1 MKTVKKK
8 ILFISGTRADFGKLK
23 PLMEK
28 VEMSDEFEAHIFAT
42 GMHMFAHY
50 GYTVNEIKK
59 SGFKNIFMYI
69 NQNKSNSEMDIALA
83 NTIQGIHLYINEFP
97 PDLIVVH
104 GDRVEALAGAI
115 SGALNNILVAHIEGG
130 EVSGTIDEVIR
141 HAVSKLSHIHFVSNG
156 DACKRLI
163 QMGEKEDTIFTIG
176 SPDIDVMLSDELPSL
191 FEAQRKYEFSF
202 SNYGIFMYHPVTTE
216 SHLLKHH
223 IKETVAALKACGWNF
238 IVIYP
243 NNDPGSD
250 IIYEAIQEL
259 NDNPH
264 FHIFPSIRLEYFLTL
279 LKYAKVIIG
288 NSSAGIHEA
297 PVYGVPTINI
307 GTRQKDRFSYPSII
321 NVKDDREAILQTLNN
336 LPKGVTPSRN
346 LGQGNSAQMFME
358 QLYDSKIWEISCQK
372 QFQDIF

>member
-23 PLMEK
+23 PLIKK
-28 VEMSDEFEAHIFAT
+28 VELSDKFEAHVFAT

-50 GYTVNEIKK
+50 GYTVNEIRKA
-59 SGFKNIFMYI
+59 GFKNIFMYI
-69 NQNKSNSEMDIALA
+69 NQEKNDSKMDVTLA
-83 NTIQGIHLYINEFP
+83 NTIQGMHLYINEFP

-130 EVSGTIDEVIR
+130 ELSGTIDDMIR
-141 HAVSKLSHIHFVSNG
+141 HGVSKLSHIHFVSNG

-163 QMGEKEDTIFTIG
+163 QMGEKKDTIFTIG
-176 SPDIDVMLSDELPSL
+176 SPDIDLMLSDELPLLSAVQ
-191 FEAQRKYEFSF
+191 EKYKFNFSR
-202 SNYGIFMYHPVTTE
+202 YGIFIYHPVTTE
-216 SHLLKHH
+216 AHLLKHQ
-223 IKETVAALKACGWNF
+223 IKETVGALKACGWNF

-250 IIYEAIQEL
+250 IIYGAIQEL

-264 FHIFPSIRLEYFLTL
+264 FHIFPSIRFEYFLTL

-288 NSSAGIHEA
+288 NSSVGIHEA

-307 GTRQKDRFSYPSII
+307 GTRQKDRFSYPSIV

-336 LPKGVTPSRN
+336 LPKDVTPSRN
-346 LGQGNSAQMFME
+346 FGKGNSAQMFME
-358 QLYDSKIWEISCQK
+358 QLCASKIWEISCQK
-372 QFQDIF
+372 QFQDIS

>member
-1 MKTVKKK
+1 MKSVKKK

-23 PLMEK
+23 PLIEK

-50 GYTVNEIKK
+50 GYTVNEIRKA
-59 SGFKNIFMYI
+59 GFKNIFMYI
-69 NQNKSNSEMDIALA
+69 NQKKSDSKMDMALA

-115 SGALNNILVAHIEGG
+115 SGALNNILVAHVEGG
-130 EVSGTIDEVIR
+130 EVSGTIDELIR

-163 QMGEKEDTIFTIG
+163 QMGEKEDTVFTIG
-176 SPDIDVMLSDELPSL
+176 SPDIDVMLSDGLPSL
-191 FEAQRKYEFSF
+191 SEAQERYELSF
-202 SNYGIFMYHPVTTE
+202 PDYGIFMYHPVTTE
-216 SHLLKHH
+216 VHLLESH
-223 IKETVAALKACGWNF
+223 IKKIIAALEIYGGNF

-243 NNDPGSD
+243 NNDAGSD
-250 IIYEAIQEL
+250 IIHEAIQKL
-259 NDNPH
+259 SDNPH
-264 FHIFPSIRLEYFLTL
+264 FRIFPSIRFEYFLTL
-279 LKYAKVIIG
+279 LKYAKVVIG

-321 NVKDDREAILQTLNN
+321 NVKEDREAILQALNN
-336 LPKGVTPSRN
+336 LPKDVTPSRSF
-346 LGQGNSAQMFME
+346 GKGNSAQMFME
-358 QLYDSKIWEISCQK
+358 QLCAPNIWKIQRQK